1 MSIKSLSI
9 ILVFAILLCIINVQ
23 AATIYVPDDYAS
35 IQQVIDNANDGD
47 TIIVRDGIYKENIK
61 IDKSVTLKSENGP
74 ANCTI
79 DAGGSGSA
87 ITIKADKVVIEG
99 FSIRNSSWWNA
110 GIYVKSSHNI
120 IKNNN
125 ISNNWYGIYLNYSNN
140 NMITNNRVE
149 DNNWCGIRLKYSSN
163 NTKQ

>member
-1 MSIKSLSI
+1 MSTKSLSI
-9 ILVFAILLCIINVQ
+9 ILVFAMLLCMINVQ
-23 AATIYVPDDYAS
+23 AATIYVPDDYES
-35 IQQVIDNANDGD
+35 IQQAIDNANNGD

-61 IDKSVTLKSENGP
+61 IDKSVTLKSENGS

-110 GIYVKSSHNI
+110 GIYVKF
-120 IKNNN
+120 
-125 ISNNWYGIYLNYSNN
+125 
-140 NMITNNRVE
+140 
-149 DNNWCGIRLKYSSN
+149 
-163 NTKQ
+163 